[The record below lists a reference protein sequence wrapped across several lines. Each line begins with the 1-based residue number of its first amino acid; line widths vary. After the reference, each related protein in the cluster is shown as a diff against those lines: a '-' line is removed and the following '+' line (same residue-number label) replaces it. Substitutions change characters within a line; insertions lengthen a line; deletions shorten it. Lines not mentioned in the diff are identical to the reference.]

1 MTVADTH
8 GFADDDWMIVGVV
21 GDNIT
26 ESTDVNQA
34 NVAGTGL
41 ILRGSS
47 MTVTN
52 YLTFSHELDAPVT
65 KILERGIRIY
75 GAATD
80 GGAGTLIASIDALTA
95 TGRFLADAVMIQW
108 DKPYTEYTM
117 ITTDTAYNFYY
128 VVFTDGTTNSPSSDY
143 IAAAGLPYNSV
154 EKFIQQALK
163 ITNSKI
169 GDKITREDCVQWAD
183 DCQDAII
190 QYNYQDPVTG
200 FQVMT
205 DWDFEVTENITSLTL
220 AT

>member
-1 MTVADTH
+1 MPTSDILQKPKIIEILGSTIRVAHPDISGYINTRLRNQIAAAGTPMTVADTH

-34 NVAGTGL
+34 NVVGTGL

-75 GAATD
+75 RAATD

-117 ITTDTAYNFYY
+117 ITRTLQMLFIMRCSRTEQRIARLVIILSQRGFPSTRLSS
-128 VVFTDGTTNSPSSDY
+128 FT
-143 IAAAGLPYNSV
+143 V
-154 EKFIQQALK
+154 
-163 ITNSKI
+163 
-169 GDKITREDCVQWAD
+169 
-183 DCQDAII
+183 
-190 QYNYQDPVTG
+190 
-200 FQVMT
+200 
-205 DWDFEVTENITSLTL
+205 
-220 AT
+220 